1 MKKVL
6 VIVDMQNDFVDGALG
21 TPEAQAIVPKVADYI
36 RTHADKNTV
45 LVFTKD
51 THDVDYMFTQEG
63 KHLPVAHCI
72 KDTHGWELAPAIQ
85 EALYDV
91 RNQYHSFDSYFPYIT
106 DHIVCKPSFGSL
118 DLVNLLYV
126 LDDDTGMQPGDIAEI
141 TLMGLCT
148 GICVLSNA
156 MLAKATLPEVPVR
169 VVEECC
175 ACVTP
180 DSHKTAIDAMRLCQ
194 IEII

>member
-6 VIVDMQNDFVDGALG
+6 IIVDMQNDFCGPEGSLT

-36 RTHADKNTV
+36 RIHADKDTV

-51 THDVDYMFTQEG
+51 THEVNYMDTQEG

-91 RNQYHSFDSYFPYIT
+91 RDQYDPCDTYFPYMADHVIT
-106 DHIVCKPSFGSL
+106 KPSFGSL
-118 DLVNLLYV
+118 DFVNLLYA
-126 LDDDTGMQPGDIAEI
+126 LNDDYGIDEV

-148 GICVLSNA
+148 GICVLANSQ
-156 MLAKATLPEVPVR
+156 LAKATLPEVPVR

>member
-51 THDVDYMFTQEG
+51 THEVNYMDTQEG

-72 KDTHGWELAPAIQ
+72 KDTYGWELAPAIQ

-91 RNQYHSFDSYFPYIT
+91 RGKYDSCDTYFPYMT
-106 DHIVCKPSFGSL
+106 DHIITKPSFGSL
-118 DLVNLLYV
+118 DFVNLLYA
-126 LDDDTGMQPGDIAEI
+126 LNDDYGIDEV

-148 GICVLSNA
+148 GICVMSQC
-156 MLAKATLPEVPVR
+156 MLAKATLPEVPIR

>member
-6 VIVDMQNDFVDGALG
+6 VIVDVQNDFCGADGSLS
-21 TPEAQAIVPKVADYI
+21 TPEARQTVPLIADYI
-36 RTHADKNTV
+36 RTHADKDTI

-63 KHLPVAHCI
+63 EHLPVAHCI
-72 KDTHGWELAPAIQ
+72 KDTYGWELAPAIQ

-91 RNQYHSFDSYFPYIT
+91 RDQYDPCDTYFPYMTNHVIT
-106 DHIVCKPSFGSL
+106 KPTFGSL
-118 DLVNLLYV
+118 DFVNLLYA
-126 LDDDTGMQPGDIAEI
+126 LDDDYEGIAEI
-141 TLMGLCT
+141 TLMGFCT
-148 GICVLSNA
+148 GICVMSQCL
-156 MLAKATLPEVPVR
+156 LAKATLPEVPVR

-180 DSHKTAIDAMRLCQ
+180 DSHKTVIDAMRLCQ

>member
-6 VIVDMQNDFVDGALG
+6 VIVDMQNDFCGPEGSLT

-36 RTHADKNTV
+36 RTHADKDTV

-51 THDVDYMFTQEG
+51 THEVNYMDTQEG

-72 KDTHGWELAPAIQ
+72 KDTYGWELAPAIQ

-91 RNQYHSFDSYFPYIT
+91 RGKYDSCDTYFPYMT
-106 DHIVCKPSFGSL
+106 DHVITKPSFGSL
-118 DLVNLLYV
+118 DFVNLLYA
-126 LDDDTGMQPGDIAEI
+126 LNDDYGIDEV